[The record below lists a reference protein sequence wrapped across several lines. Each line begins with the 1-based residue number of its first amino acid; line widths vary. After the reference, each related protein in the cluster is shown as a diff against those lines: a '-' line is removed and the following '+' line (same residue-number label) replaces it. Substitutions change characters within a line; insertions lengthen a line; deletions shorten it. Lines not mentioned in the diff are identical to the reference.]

1 MFSAMLFD
9 KIETYML
16 LVELVLG
23 GLMVVCAGW
32 KLTGYADKIADALGL
47 GQAWIG
53 MVLLATVTSL
63 PELVTGVTAVTL
75 DPPNSNI
82 AFGNI
87 LGSNCFNVVIIVL
100 LNAVMRQGSVLR
112 DAQPTTT
119 LAATFGIIMTALLV
133 LAVAIAA
140 KFPARAFLEPFEWCL
155 AGVIVVAYPVQ
166 MRMLYR
172 FEHRDREPPPADAP
186 PAARP
191 DGLTAIYAR
200 CAVAALTI
208 VLAGY
213 WMTRTGDVLATHEIH
228 LPWRSTPLV
237 LGGTF
242 VGAFFLAIATS
253 LPEIV
258 TGVAAVR
265 MGKLDLALGNL
276 FGSNMFNV
284 FVVPFLKGAS
294 WLGGSGL
301 LMATEGLPD
310 AEKFDVT
317 RNTLTGGLAILLM
330 GIAVA
335 SVLYRGRRQLYFFG
349 FDSVL
354 LAITYVGGMYLLL
367 SAG

>member
-1 MFSAMLFD
+1 MFSALLFD

-16 LVELVLG
+16 LLELALG
-23 GLMVVCAGW
+23 GLLVVAAGS
-32 KLTGYADKIADALGL
+32 KLTVYADKIADVLGL
-47 GQAWIG
+47 GHAWIG
-53 MVLLATVTSL
+53 MLLLATVTSL
-63 PELVTGVTAVTL
+63 PELVTGTTAVTL

-87 LGSNCFNVVIIVL
+87 LGSNCFNVVIIVV

-119 LAATFGIIMTALLV
+119 LAASFGIIMTALLV

-140 KFPARAFLEPFEWCL
+140 KFPDPAFLGPFEWGL

-213 WMTRTGDVLATHEIH
+213 WMTRTGDVLADH
-228 LPWRSTPLV
+228 PLEMLGGES

-294 WLGGSGL
+294 WLGGAGL
-301 LMATEGLPD
+301 LMATQGLPD